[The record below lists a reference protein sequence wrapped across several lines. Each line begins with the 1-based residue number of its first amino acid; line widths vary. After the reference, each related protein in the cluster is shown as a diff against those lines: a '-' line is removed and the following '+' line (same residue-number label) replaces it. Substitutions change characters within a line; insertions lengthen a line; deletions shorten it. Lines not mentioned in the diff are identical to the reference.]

1 MAFALKKKFSKKDF
15 NNFSPHFGSLSDLL
29 HVKWIAQFTVA
40 VVFFCQKVVY
50 LFISHMTDGNDI
62 SCSRSEM
69 KESGNLDQPA
79 NRTKTANP
87 IRSVRVCYR
96 NAHTHF
102 VAVQLLRRQKCT
114 IFSNFTAVRRG
125 YAIAT
130 SRMSKTTSS
139 ILAFRRKSKNKK
151 YTLPKDLRR
160 EKRFFQRIQ

>member
-1 MAFALKKKFSKKDF
+1 
-15 NNFSPHFGSLSDLL
+15 
-29 HVKWIAQFTVA
+29 
-40 VVFFCQKVVY
+40 
-50 LFISHMTDGNDI
+50 MTDGNDI

-102 VAVQLLRRQKCT
+102 VAVQLLRQKCT
-114 IFSNFTAVRRG
+114 IFSNFTASPTRLCNVG
-125 YAIAT
+125 PIAT